1 MHFWVFATRV
11 YAGLSVPRKYGL
23 NWFMPA
29 LANSSVGSLSGTT
42 GLDGTNVCPCFL
54 QKKSRNCWR
63 ISDDEGIPG
72 FRCGVVDRRVR
83 GRTHRVRRGA
93 SGDQDTDLPRKFKG
107 PAAAPGGGLPSH
119 SAYLSGPPDSPSNPF
134 SRPDRPGLS

>member
-1 MHFWVFATRV
+1 MHFWVFATRL
-11 YAGLSVPRKYGL
+11 YGGLSVPRKYGL

-63 ISDDEGIPG
+63 ISDDEGMSG
-72 FRCGVVDRRVR
+72 SRDTGGSVR
-83 GRTHRVRRGA
+83 PRGGRTQRVRRRAA

-107 PAAAPGGGLPSH
+107 PAAGPGGGLP
-119 SAYLSGPPDSPSNPF
+119 
-134 SRPDRPGLS
+134 